1 MQGFLCVWNRGMWG
15 RRTPLHSTFVDHR
28 TQTVFTLMS
37 SIFSF
42 TIFVNSLKI
51 RAKIPA
57 SQTSD
62 PKHPKIRKR
71 WVKGQRGN
79 SWPWTYGSHARSN
92 STFLHQVC
100 LSGLGEQQHETIN
113 SWGGFVKLDWW
124 ADTGVHVLTGTEAAA
139 HRFFHQ
145 IAVNQGLTEKLAFDK
160 ERVCDVGNT
169 PQVPCSDLCSA
180 FWVQVAV
187 FLFTLVGGA
196 TYMGF
201 SF

>member
-1 MQGFLCVWNRGMWG
+1 MQGFLCVWNTGMWG

-51 RAKIPA
+51 KAKIPA

-79 SWPWTYGSHARSN
+79 SWPWHMGHMLAATPPFCTKSASLASVSS
-92 STFLHQVC
+92 STRRLTHEGDS
-100 LSGLGEQQHETIN
+100 LSSTGEPTQACTCSRAQ
-113 SWGGFVKLDWW
+113 KLPHIVFFIKSLWIRGW
-124 ADTGVHVLTGTEAAA
+124 RKNWRLT
-139 HRFFHQ
+139 
-145 IAVNQGLTEKLAFDK
+145 K
-160 ERVCDVGNT
+160 
-169 PQVPCSDLCSA
+169 SA
-180 FWVQVAV
+180 FV
-187 FLFTLVGGA
+187 T
-196 TYMGF
+196 
-201 SF
+201 